1 MTRTGNSTRHSVVGS
16 LSRNECIT
24 GLRSAMTVTCTA
36 TPPYRTRTLTCHHC
50 LDVWTASLYIY
61 YVPTLCGNGTTCEKS
76 LVYRQGSQAKSPLPY
91 GIGVVS
97 YIPDDTT
104 SSGDLRFDHGPLT
117 RRLAPV
123 RSIRP
128 RHRIV
133 LVSRSFVVLS
143 YQYLLLYLYILSIP
157 TMVPALGVSRST

>member
-1 MTRTGNSTRHSVVGS
+1 MHNGSKKRDDCDVHSDTALSCQDLDMSS
-16 LSRNECIT
+16 LSGRLDCIAAHILPILYT
-24 GLRSAMTVTCTA
+24 TLR
-36 TPPYRTRTLTCHHC
+36 
-50 LDVWTASLYIY
+50 
-61 YVPTLCGNGTTCEKS
+61 GNGTTCEKS

-104 SSGDLRFDHGPLT
+104 SYGDLPIDHGPLT
-117 RRLAPV
+117 RRLVPV

-133 LVSRSFVVLS
+133 LVSQSFVVLS
-143 YQYLLLYLYILSIP
+143 YQYLLLY
-157 TMVPALGVSRST
+157 